1 MSFRR
6 MIEMCD
12 SSIKEEIGDYYF
24 ISKDKMNNLISCV
37 EGGAKR
43 IWELTKIVREQQQE
57 IERLSK
63 SLLEVSDD

>member
-43 IWELTKIVREQQQE
+43 IWELTKIVQEQQQE